1 MSLCRSREGDDP
13 DRRGPPVG
21 GRERKGRGR
30 RAGLRGRGKVGRR
43 EGEFGPWEKKKKERG
58 GTGWAENGLE
68 GSEKFF
74 FAFLFF
80 LK

>member
-1 MSLCRSREGDDP
+1 LSPCRSRERDDT

-43 EGEFGPWEKKKKERG
+43 EGEFGPEEKK
-58 GTGWAENGLE
+58 TGWAAGWAEERGF
-68 GSEKFF
+68 GFF
-74 FAFLFF
+74 FFCKSLQTNSI
-80 LK
+80 